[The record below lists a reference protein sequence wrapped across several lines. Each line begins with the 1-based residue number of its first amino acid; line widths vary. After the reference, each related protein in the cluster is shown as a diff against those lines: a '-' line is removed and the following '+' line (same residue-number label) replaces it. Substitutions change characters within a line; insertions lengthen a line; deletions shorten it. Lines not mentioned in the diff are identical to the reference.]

1 MIAKKEEIMKEL
13 KRKGLKGKIRE
24 IKEFLSLVRGNRA
37 SLIGMVLLTAIASM
51 ALFAPYIAPYN
62 PYIRTGEPLEPPSW
76 KHLLGTN
83 DIGQDILSELVYG
96 SRVSLAVGLISAI
109 SSVLIGTVV
118 GMVSGYMGGMIDEVL
133 MRIVDLFMVIP
144 SLLLVI
150 FLAIVLKGTW
160 LGDHMFLLIIIA
172 ITLTS
177 WPTVARVLRSAIL
190 SLKERP
196 FVESVR
202 ALGASDLYIMTKY
215 LLPYAS
221 PIILAETLLRAASN
235 MIMEASLS
243 FLGLGD
249 VMQKSWGMMLHYAFS
264 RQAMVL
270 SLWNWVIPPG
280 LMISLS
286 VLSLLLV
293 GQALEIY
300 VNPRLKSR
308 P

>member
-1 MIAKKEEIMKEL
+1 MRKFR
-13 KRKGLKGKIRE
+13 RKGLKGKI
-24 IKEFLSLVRGNRA
+24 KEMKDFLSLTRRNRA
-37 SLIGMVLLTAIASM
+37 SLIGMILLAAVVLM

-62 PYIRTGEPLEPPSW
+62 PYARTGNPLEPPSW

-83 DIGQDILSELVYG
+83 DVGQDILSELIYG
-96 SRVSLAVGLISAI
+96 ARISLAVGLISAI
-109 SSVLIGTVV
+109 SSVLVGTIV
-118 GMVSGYMGGMIDEVL
+118 GMISGYMGGAVDEVL

-150 FLAIVLKGTW
+150 FLAVILKGTW

-177 WPTVARVLRSAIL
+177 WPAVARVVRSTIL

-202 ALGASDLYIMTKY
+202 ALGASDLYIMARY
-215 LLPYAS
+215 LLPYAL
-221 PIILAETLLRAASN
+221 PIILAETLLRTASN

-249 VMQKSWGMMLHYAFS
+249 VTEKSWGMMLHYAFS

-270 SLWNWVIPPG
+270 GLWNWVIPPG

-286 VLSLLLV
+286 VLSLLLI
-293 GQALEIY
+293 GQTLELYI
-300 VNPRLKSR
+300 NPRIKSKYR
-308 P
+308 RK

>member
-1 MIAKKEEIMKEL
+1 MITRKEEVKKEL
-13 KRKGLKGKIRE
+13 KRKGLRRKIRG
-24 IKEFLSLVRGNRA
+24 IKEFFFILKGNRLTLA
-37 SLIGMVLLTAIASM
+37 GMVLFMMVAAM

-62 PYIRTGEPLEPPSW
+62 PYVRTGEPLEPPSW
-76 KHLLGTN
+76 RHLLGTN
-83 DIGQDILSELVYG
+83 DAGQDILSELIYG
-96 SRVSLAVGLISAI
+96 ARISLAVGLVSAI
-109 SSVLIGTVV
+109 SSVFIGTVV
-118 GMVSGYMGGMIDEVL
+118 GITSGYMGGAVDEVL

-150 FLAIVLKGTW
+150 FLAVTLKGTW
-160 LGDHMFLLIIIA
+160 LGDHMFLLIITA

-177 WPTVARVLRSAIL
+177 WPSVARVVRSVIL

-202 ALGASDLYIMTKY
+202 ALGASNIYVMVRY

-221 PIILAETLLRAASN
+221 PIILAETLLRTASN

-249 VMQKSWGMMLHYAFS
+249 VTQKSWGMMLHYAFS
-264 RQAMVL
+264 RQAIVL
-270 SLWNWVIPPG
+270 GLWTWVIPPG

-286 VLSLLLV
+286 VLSLFLV

-300 VNPRLKSR
+300 VNPRLR
-308 P
+308 RR